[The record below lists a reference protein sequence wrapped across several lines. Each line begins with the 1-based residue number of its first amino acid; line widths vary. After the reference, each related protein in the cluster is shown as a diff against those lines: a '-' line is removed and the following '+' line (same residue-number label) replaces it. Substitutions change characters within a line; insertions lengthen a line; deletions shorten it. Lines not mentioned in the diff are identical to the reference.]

1 MLKLPKVV
9 KVLTA
14 RGDELPA
21 TTHAKARRLV
31 RDGKAK
37 YVSYSPRVIQLLTGG
52 GEVGKIISKK
62 ALILAAVIFTT
73 QFIPAPITGYFIV
86 GTNQVEAMTVYDPT
100 NHKENLATKLNTI
113 EQLQKQAEQI
123 KHEIA
128 NLTKL
133 DPMMGNET
141 TAKIRENIN
150 QLSDIRKTVSSINS
164 DYQNMMASWDDLYP
178 DYEKWNGVSAEEYAK
193 QVEKVNKAWE
203 AMVKQSMGSGTI
215 ANPENQQHTAE
226 QVVSV
231 LDASQNAEGAMGALQ
246 AGNQLAAITINE
258 LQKTQAIMS
267 DSMKTQSMYYQ
278 KQIDAEKAGKKRTE
292 EFYANQ
298 EKYKNI
304 QIQDTGAEIGKF
316 KDA

>member
-21 TTHAKARRLV
+21 TTHSKARRLV
-31 RDGKAK
+31 RDGRAK
-37 YVSYSPRVIQLLTGG
+37 YISYEPRTIQLLSGTG
-52 GEVGKIISKK
+52 ENGKLSSQK
-62 ALILAAVIFTT
+62 ALVLALVMLGI
-73 QFIPAPITGYFIV
+73 QFIPVTISSNYIV
-86 GTNQVEAMTVYDPT
+86 GAAPAAAMTVYDPT

-141 TAKIRENIN
+141 TAKISDDIN
-150 QLSDIRKTVSSINS
+150 QLNEIRKTVSSINS
-164 DYQNMMASWDDLYP
+164 DYQNMMSSWDELYP
-178 DYEKWNGVSAEEYAK
+178 DYEKWNGVSAEDYAK

-203 AMVKQSMGSGTI
+203 AMVKQSMGSGTM
-215 ANPENQQHTAE
+215 ANPENQQRTAD
-226 QVVSV
+226 QVTSV

-278 KQIDAEKAGKKRTE
+278 KQIDAEKAGRKRTE

-298 EKYKNI
+298 EKYRNV
-304 QIQDTGAEIGKF
+304 QIQDTGAEIGQF
-316 KDA
+316 KDI

>member
-21 TTHAKARRLV
+21 TTHSKARRLV
-31 RDGKAK
+31 RDGRAK
-37 YVSYSPRVIQLLTGG
+37 YISYEPRTIQLFSGTG
-52 GEVGKIISKK
+52 ENGKLSSQK
-62 ALILAAVIFTT
+62 ALALALVMLGI
-73 QFIPAPITGYFIV
+73 QFIPVTIPSNYIV
-86 GTNQVEAMTVYDPT
+86 GATPAAAMTVYDPT

-141 TAKIRENIN
+141 TAKIRDDIN
-150 QLSDIRKTVSSINS
+150 QLNEIRKTVSSINS
-164 DYQNMMASWDDLYP
+164 DYQNMMSSWDELYP
-178 DYEKWNGVSAEEYAK
+178 DYEKWNGVSAEDYAK

-203 AMVKQSMGSGTI
+203 AMVKQSMGSGTM
-215 ANPENQQHTAE
+215 ANPENQQRTAD
-226 QVVSV
+226 QVTSV

-278 KQIDAEKAGKKRTE
+278 KQIDAEKAGRKRTE

-298 EKYKNI
+298 EKYKNV